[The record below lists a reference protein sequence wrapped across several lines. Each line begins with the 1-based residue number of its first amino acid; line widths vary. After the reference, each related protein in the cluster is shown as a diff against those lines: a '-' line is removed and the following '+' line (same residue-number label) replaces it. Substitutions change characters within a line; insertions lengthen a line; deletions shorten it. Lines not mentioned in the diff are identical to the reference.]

1 MDVLLVHM
9 PFGPIDTPSLAL
21 SQFAASLTAASLS
34 ASVRYF
40 SIDFA
45 HRVGVDDY
53 CYIADGNPAT
63 VDLVGEWI
71 FSHALND
78 TNPATSDYPLEI
90 LMRRANGY
98 EPALGQTPRDGFVHR
113 ALQMAVAARTFIEWC
128 ADEILAA
135 PPRIVALT
143 STFQQHT
150 ASLALMR
157 CLKAKRPQ
165 LTVMIGGANCEGPM
179 GFETFRS
186 FPFVDIVVSGEGDL
200 AVDLGSGDGAIC
212 VLVRCRKGNQRIRGA
227 PTRTPT
233 LAHFPV
239 PNPIRP

>member
-21 SQFAASLTAASLS
+21 SQFASSLTAASFS

-45 HRVGVDDY
+45 ERVGVEDY

-78 TNPATSDYPLEI
+78 TDPAASNYPAEI
-90 LMRRANGY
+90 LMQRANGY
-98 EPALGQTPRDGFVHR
+98 EPALAQPPRDGFVPR
-113 ALQMAVAARTFIEWC
+113 ALQAAAAARPFIEWC
-128 ADEILAA
+128 ADEILAS
-135 PPRIVALT
+135 PPRVVALT

-157 CLKAKRPQ
+157 CLKARLPQ
-165 LTVMIGGANCEGPM
+165 LTVMVGGANCEGPM

-200 AVDLGSGDGAIC
+200 AILELA
-212 VLVRCRKGNQRIRGA
+212 RRIRSGESCHG
-227 PTRTPT
+227 
-233 LAHFPV
+233 LAGVHV
-239 PNPIRP
+239 REAGNS